1 MNTYT
6 IYSSQLVYFKKT
18 VQAENEEQAD
28 SIAFAYDP
36 NNDWDECDYGE
47 WLVEKIEK
55 EEV

>member
-6 IYSSQLVYFKKT
+6 IYASQLVYFKKT

-36 NNDWDECDYGE
+36 NNDWEEWDFGE